1 MQVDTIKLVF
11 TYALALVVVV
21 GGGWFLFA
29 TLGQADAESTRLVI
43 AGFMGS
49 AITFVFGQ
57 ESAKAATRAAQSSA
71 ASGAEQALT
80 TPPGTPSVTTTTT
93 GV

>member
-1 MQVDTIKLVF
+1 MQTDTVKLVF
-11 TYALALVVVV
+11 TYLIALIVVV
-21 GGGWFLFA
+21 GGGAFLYL
-29 TLGQADAESTRLVI
+29 TLGQPDAESTRLVV

-71 ASGAEQALT
+71 ASGAATATANPPIDQASV
-80 TPPGTPSVTTTTT
+80 TPPNA
-93 GV
+93 

>member
-1 MQVDTIKLVF
+1 MQADTAKLWF
-11 TYALALVVVV
+11 TYTLALVVVV
-21 GGGWFLFA
+21 GGGLFLFA

-80 TPPGTPSVTTTTT
+80 TPPTVT

>member
-1 MQVDTIKLVF
+1 MQTDNIKLVF
-11 TYALALVVVV
+11 TYLIALLVVL
-21 GGGWFLFA
+21 GGGVFLFL

-57 ESAKAATRAAQSSA
+57 ESAKAATRAAQASA
-71 ASGAEQALT
+71 ASGAAT
-80 TPPGTPSVTTTTT
+80 ATGATSPNPPVA
-93 GV
+93 

>member
-1 MQVDTIKLVF
+1 MTDTLKLIF
-11 TYALALVVVV
+11 TYSLALVVVV
-21 GGGWFLFA
+21 GGGLFLFQ
-29 TLGQADAESTRLVI
+29 TLGQPDAESTRLVI

-71 ASGAEQALT
+71 ASGAEQALIV
-80 TPPGTPSVTTTTT
+80 PPATTTTSA
-93 GV
+93 